1 MGIYVFFS
9 YLSQGSNL
17 DTEDDNTA
25 LVGDFYPVSPDVLQE
40 AHELLPSMS
49 NVLSIEEGDT
59 VR

>member
-9 YLSQGSNL
+9 YLSQGSNS

-25 LVGDFYPVSPDVLQE
+25 LVDDFYPASPDVLQQ
-40 AHELLPSMS
+40 AHKLLPSMS
-49 NVLSIEEGDT
+49 NVIPTEGDT